1 MLALERGRGSLLRV
15 TLLDN
20 LAESMRHFH
29 SDYTFNSATAGSV
42 FPVRPMKTR
51 DRSLR

>member
-1 MLALERGRGSLLRV
+1 MLALERGRGSLFRV

-20 LAESMRHFH
+20 LAESTRYFH
-29 SDYTFNSATAGSV
+29 IGHTFNCAMAGSV
-42 FPVRPMKTR
+42 FPARPLKTR